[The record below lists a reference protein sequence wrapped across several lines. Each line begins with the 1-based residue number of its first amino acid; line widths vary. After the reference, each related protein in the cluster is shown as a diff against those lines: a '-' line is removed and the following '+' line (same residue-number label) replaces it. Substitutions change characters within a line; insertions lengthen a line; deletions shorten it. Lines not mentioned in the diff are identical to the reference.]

1 MRLCAG
7 HLEPPPDTRL
17 RAGEELDIP
26 LQPLPLA
33 RALFA
38 VSGAGMLACVL
49 QQLLWRQ
56 WILATVLVG
65 VSGAV
70 AMMLGRYPWMRRS
83 GPTGLRLTTEGQF
96 RVYCRDGIEAAVG
109 LRPQSL
115 RIGGGVLLILRGS
128 RTYRLW
134 LAPGNVRPEVLAA
147 LHRRLGRGSA
157 GVPGL
162 R

>member
-7 HLEPPPDTRL
+7 YLEPPPDTRL

-26 LQPLPLA
+26 LQPLPVA

-38 VSGAGMLACVL
+38 VAGAGMLACVL
-49 QQLLWRQ
+49 QLLFWRQ
-56 WILATVLVG
+56 GILAVALVG

-70 AMMLGRYPWMRRS
+70 AMILRRCPWVRAS
-83 GPTGLRLTTEGQF
+83 GPTGLRLTAEGQF
-96 RVYCRDGIEAAVG
+96 RVYCRDGSLAAVG

-115 RIGGGVLLILRGS
+115 RIGEGVLLVLRGS

-134 LAPGNVRPEVLAA
+134 LAPGNVQPEVLAA